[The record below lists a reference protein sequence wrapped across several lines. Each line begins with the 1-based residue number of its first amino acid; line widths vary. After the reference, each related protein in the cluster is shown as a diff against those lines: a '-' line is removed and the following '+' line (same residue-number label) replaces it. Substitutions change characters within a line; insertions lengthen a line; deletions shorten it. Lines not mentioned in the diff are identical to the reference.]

1 MKINSL
7 ICVRLSGCSCCADT
21 FPTCSCSRTPRV
33 LRPQHRHHRVVFLQ
47 NSPLLLCRLHRL
59 FCHGAMSIC
68 HSTDVE
74 FNVMPPTL
82 HCVGSRDAKTVAC
95 SSYLSLGHGVASNSR
110 ILKII
115 DLFAEYSLFYRAF
128 LQKRPIILRSLLFVA
143 TRHQPTR
150 RGSAIIGS
158 AIN

>member
-115 DLFAEYSLFYRAF
+115 DLFAKYSLFYWAF
-128 LQKRPIILRSLLFVA
+128 LQKRPII
-143 TRHQPTR
+143 
-150 RGSAIIGS
+150 
-158 AIN
+158 